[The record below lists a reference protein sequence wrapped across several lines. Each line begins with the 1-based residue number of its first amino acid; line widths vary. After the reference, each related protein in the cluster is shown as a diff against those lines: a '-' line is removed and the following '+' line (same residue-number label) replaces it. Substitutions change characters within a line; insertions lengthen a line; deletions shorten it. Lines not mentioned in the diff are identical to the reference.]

1 MKVALTAWEDKI
13 SPVFDSAR
21 RLLIAEIKN
30 AEIISSRYELFN
42 PEMTHSLADS
52 LCNLGVEVLI
62 CGAISETPAKIIE
75 ASGINLIPFIGGML
89 EEVLISYAKENSIK
103 PIFLMPGCGGKRN
116 RIKNCNIFSK
126 QQKEV
131 KTMPRGDGTGPQ
143 GQGTGAGRGEGGCQ
157 PKKDGKGS
165 GRRTGRGTGR
175 GQGKGG
181 GKGSGQGRGGQ
192 N

>member
-21 RLLIAEIKN
+21 TLLIAEIKN
-30 AEIISSRYELFN
+30 AKIISRRYELFN
-42 PEMTHSLADS
+42 SEMPHSLADS
-52 LCNLGVEVLI
+52 LGNLGVEVLI
-62 CGAISETPAKIIE
+62 CGAISEMPAKIIE
-75 ASGINLIPFIGGML
+75 ARGINLIPFIGGKL
-89 EEVLISYAKENSIK
+89 EEVLASYAKENKIK
-103 PIFLMPGCGGKRN
+103 SIFLMPGCGGKRK
-116 RIKNCNIFSK
+116 RTRNCNIFSK

-131 KTMPRGDGTGPQ
+131 KIMPRGDGAGPQ
-143 GQGTGAGRGEGGCQ
+143 GQSAGTGRGSGGSQ

-165 GRRTGRGTGR
+165 GRRTGRGAGQ

-181 GKGSGQGRGGQ
+181 GQGRGGQ